1 MSTIAETVPVSKL
14 TLWLA
19 RVLSAVLALCLRT
32 SNPLLIEMMFG
43 FYLDLLLSGG
53 PWLRDRNLRALIPV
67 RR

>member
-1 MSTIAETVPVSKL
+1 MQVNPYLFYNGNCEAAFKYYE
-14 TLWLA
+14 
-19 RVLSAVLALCLRT
+19 RVLGAE
-32 SNPLLIEMMFG
+32 IEMMFG